1 MQLLLDAGQIL
12 LCLGFLLGD
21 ALQLLPDVHQ
31 LRQRQIEGGVV
42 GGHGDHT
49 LQILRRLRLNLHL
62 AGVGQP
68 HNEVTSAGIDIRGL
82 SDDEDLGLPGGR
94 YVHLRAPGPDGG
106 NGVLHR
112 LHGVFLL
119 SKGEALLILRP
130 LGPDQEIALV
140 GQRLP
145 DFLGDEGH
153 EGMQQLQ
160 HPQQHIAQH
169 VLSRQLGLLVLA
181 VQPGLGKLDVPVAI
195 GVPNEV
201 VDLGGGHA
209 QFIGLHI
216 IRDLPDEGIQ
226 LAENPLVLQLQ
237 LLR

>member
-1 MQLLLDAGQIL
+1 M
-12 LCLGFLLGD
+12 
-21 ALQLLPDVHQ
+21 
-31 LRQRQIEGGVV
+31 
-42 GGHGDHT
+42 
-49 LQILRRLRLNLHL
+49 
-62 AGVGQP
+62 
-68 HNEVTSAGIDIRGL
+68 
-82 SDDEDLGLPGGR
+82 
-94 YVHLRAPGPDGG
+94 
-106 NGVLHR
+106 
-112 LHGVFLL
+112 
-119 SKGEALLILRP
+119 
-130 LGPDQEIALV
+130 

-145 DFLGDEGH
+145 DLLGDEGH

-169 VLSRQLGLLVLA
+169 VLSRQLGLLVLT
-181 VQPGLGKLDVPVAI
+181 VQPGLGKLNVPVAV